1 MMNPWNLP
9 VALEVAGTE
18 YEIRTDFRAVLDII
32 SAFGDP
38 ELPDYAKNQVMLE
51 ILYVT
56 VPPDEHLEEAA
67 KKAIWFIDCG
77 RETDDKDDKPK
88 PRTMDWEQDAAI
100 IFPAVNKIAG
110 YETRN
115 PHQYTHWW
123 TFMGYFNE
131 IGDGL
136 FSQVLSIRQKKAKG
150 KKLEKWEQEFYTEN
164 RELINLKANIS
175 EEERDLR
182 KKEQAAVDALFW

>member
-1 MMNPWNLP
+1 MMCSWNLP
-9 VALEVAGTE
+9 AALEVAGTE
-18 YEIRTDFRAVLDII
+18 YEIRTDFRPVLDII

-38 ELPDYAKNQVMLE
+38 ELPDYAKTQVMLE
-51 ILYVT
+51 ILYVNL
-56 VPPDEHLEEAA
+56 PPAEHLKEAA
-67 KKAIWFIDCG
+67 EKAIWFIDCG
-77 RETDDKDDKPK
+77 QEMDDRPK
-88 PRTMDWEQDAAI
+88 SRTMDWEQDAGI

-115 PHQYTHWW
+115 PKQYTHWW

-131 IGDGL
+131 IDDGL

-150 KKLEKWEQEFYTEN
+150 KKLEKWEQEFYSEN
-164 RELINLKANIS
+164 RNLINLKTNIS

-182 KKEQAAVDALFW
+182 RKEQAAVDALFW